1 MTVKELYGEEYTDY
15 YLKKIYDIYYTY
27 YDSMDIEFSNKRD
40 SEKFNDMINTDF
52 IQRSLQIIADY
63 YIQKNEDEQC

>member
-1 MTVKELYGEEYTDY
+1 MTIKELYNEEEYTDY
-15 YLKKIYDIYYTY
+15 YLKKLYGN
-27 YDSMDIEFSNKRD
+27 IEFSNN

-63 YIQKNEDEQC
+63 CIQKNEVGQC